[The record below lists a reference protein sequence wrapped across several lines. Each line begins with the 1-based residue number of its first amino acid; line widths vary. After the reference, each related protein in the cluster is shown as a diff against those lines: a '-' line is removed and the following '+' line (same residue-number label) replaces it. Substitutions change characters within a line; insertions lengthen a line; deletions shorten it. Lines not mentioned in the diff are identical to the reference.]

1 MLNGTPL
8 PPPPPPKKN
17 LVIHFESLCHFQAID
32 EEDEE
37 EEEIRMKIDTDP
49 QVIDIEE
56 TVRDEIMEQR
66 KLDKLK

>member
-1 MLNGTPL
+1 MLEYERNINFKADCKMFSVL
-8 PPPPPPKKN
+8 
-17 LVIHFESLCHFQAID
+17 LQAID